1 MRTDIAGPLWQAEGT
16 QICYPPVGLSFGA
29 GRFGLDAGRF
39 GVGEG
44 SFGLDAGSF
53 GVGAG
58 SFGAGAGSF
67 GVRTHLWATVW
78 AGRSTPSQVEEVA
91 GIVLHA
97 GNAEVPNSRAAE
109 VLERV
114 VLVPSTAEVEEE
126 EAGVPKPQAAAVF
139 GHQTKGSGNG
149 HHLLASCVRLMKCG

>member
-1 MRTDIAGPLWQAEGT
+1 
-16 QICYPPVGLSFGA
+16 
-29 GRFGLDAGRF
+29 
-39 GVGEG
+39 
-44 SFGLDAGSF
+44 
-53 GVGAG
+53 
-58 SFGAGAGSF
+58 
-67 GVRTHLWATVW
+67 
-78 AGRSTPSQVEEVA
+78 VEEVA

-114 VLVPSTAEVEEE
+114 VLVPSTAEEEEEE

-149 HHLLASCVRLMKCG
+149 HHLLASCVR